1 MLEIIL
7 TILKFAGIGIGILL
21 LILLILLLLVLFVP
35 VRYDVKGENK
45 ENLQARGKVYWLF
58 HIVSFVLLDLLLV
71 SLVLL
76 LLNQVQLLVI
86 QNLI

>member
-21 LILLILLLLVLFVP
+21 AVILLLLILLMFVP

-45 ENLQARGKVYWLF
+45 EKLQAKGKIHWLF
-58 HIVSFVLLDLLLV
+58 HILTFQIIYENDEMKMVARVFGVPV
-71 SLVLL
+71 WKK
-76 LLNQVQLLVI
+76 
-86 QNLI
+86 